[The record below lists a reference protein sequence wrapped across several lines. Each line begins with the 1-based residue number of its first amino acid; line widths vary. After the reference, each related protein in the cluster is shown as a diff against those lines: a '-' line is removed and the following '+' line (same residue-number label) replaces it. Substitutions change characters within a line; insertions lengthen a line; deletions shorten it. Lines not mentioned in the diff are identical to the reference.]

1 MSSAGRLLSTSEK
14 EYIRLGVESDL
25 RSDGRK
31 RLDFRPFGLEVD
43 VVPQAAGS
51 ARLRLGRTDIL
62 VSVKTDI
69 GRPDLASPSH
79 GSIACSVDA
88 ASGAAAAASAG
99 AGSSTGDQDDR
110 GRNDRLAELS
120 TTLTALLRTS
130 GGLDLSQLCIVPGRH
145 CWLLHVDV
153 LILDEDG
160 NLLDAIVLAS
170 RAALARCRL
179 PGVAVE
185 EGGEETEIVLSD
197 DPALSR
203 LLDTAS
209 VPVTVTLCQ
218 LGASFVADATVS
230 EEACSEAALSL
241 AVDSAGSVL
250 YTKKMLG
257 GSIEPSRL
265 VDMLH
270 SGQRLAASILAALDA
285 ELSRSM
291 QP

>member
-1 MSSAGRLLSTSEK
+1 MSTAGRLLSSSEK

-31 RLDFRPFGLEVD
+31 RLDFRPFSVEVD

-69 GRPDLASPSH
+69 GRPELAKPSQ

-99 AGSSTGDQDDR
+99 VASSTGDQDDR
-110 GRNDRLAELS
+110 GRDDRLAALS
-120 TTLTALLRTS
+120 TTLSSLLGSS
-130 GGLDLSQLCIVPGRH
+130 GGLDLAQLCIVPGRH
-145 CWLLHVDV
+145 CWSLHVDV

-170 RAALARCRL
+170 RAALARCHL
-179 PGVAVE
+179 PGVVVE

-197 DPALSR
+197 DPALSK
-203 LLDTAS
+203 LLNTIS

-218 LGASFVADATVS
+218 IGATFVADATLS
-230 EEACSEAALSL
+230 EESCSEAALSF
-241 AVDSAGSVL
+241 AVDASGSIV

-257 GSIEPSRL
+257 GSVEPSRL
-265 VDMLH
+265 TDMLH
-270 SGQRLAASILAALDA
+270 SGQRLAASIIAALDA

-291 QP
+291 QY